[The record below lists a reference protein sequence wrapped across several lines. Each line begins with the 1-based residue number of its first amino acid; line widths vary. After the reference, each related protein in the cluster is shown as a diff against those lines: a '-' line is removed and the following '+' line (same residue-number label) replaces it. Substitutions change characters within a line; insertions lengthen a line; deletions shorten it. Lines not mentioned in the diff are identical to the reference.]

1 MSQTSLKQKKK
12 NDTGSKNSKDSID
25 TEKRKDSEKSG
36 VRLSTQESQ
45 ESPLP
50 KTDSRGYV
58 VRNQWSRTSRSPSTR
73 APSVDET
80 RSKSASLKLPTSSTT
95 SRTSSTSPSQQDS
108 QKELS
113 EQPSPP
119 TPPMPLDSSPPT
131 PPESYSQSRRSSKM
145 QENPEAWAHGIA
157 RDSMQLREYP
167 PRTPPTEWKSY
178 AQRRTTYSTQLD
190 RDCLS
195 ELPRQQQLEEEEEE
209 DEAYW
214 ASVRTLYEKT
224 PSCSRPRPPKPKHA
238 ITIAVSSRA
247 LFNMVDGRKIFEEE
261 GLEKYMEYQ
270 LTNENVIL
278 TPGPAFRFVKALQHV
293 NARLRELYPNE
304 QDLFDIVLMTNN
316 HAQVGVRLINS
327 VNHYGL
333 LIDRFCLTGGKSP
346 IGYLKA
352 YLTNLYLSADS
363 EKVQEAI
370 QEGIASATM
379 FDGAKDMAY
388 CDTQLRVA
396 FDGDA
401 VLFSDESEHI
411 TKEHG
416 LDKFFQHE
424 ALFENKPL
432 AQEEPRLDVLI
443 NNAGIF
449 QCPYMKTED
458 GFEMQFGVNHLG
470 HFLLTNLLLGLLKSS
485 APSRIVVVSSKLY
498 KYGDIN
504 FEDLNSE
511 QSYNKSFCYSRSKLA
526 NILFTR
532 ELARRLEGTNVT
544 VNVLHPGIVRTN
556 LGRHI
561 HIPLLVKPLFNLVS
575 WAFFKTP
582 VEGAQTS
589 VYLASSPEVEGVS
602 GKYFGDCK
610 EEALLPKAMDE
621 SVTRKLWDI
630 SEVMVGILK

>member
-80 RSKSASLKLPTSSTT
+80 RSKSASLKLPASSTT

-113 EQPSPP
+113 AQPSPP
-119 TPPMPLDSSPPT
+119 TPPMPLDSNPPT

-178 AQRRTTYSTQLD
+178 AQRRTTYSTQLH

-195 ELPRQQQLEEEEEE
+195 ELPRQQQLEEEEED

-293 NARLRELYPNE
+293 NARLRDLYPNE

-432 AQEEPRLDVLI
+432 AQGPL
-443 NNAGIF
+443 
-449 QCPYMKTED
+449 K
-458 GFEMQFGVNHLG
+458 GFL
-470 HFLLTNLLLGLLKSS
+470 
-485 APSRIVVVSSKLY
+485 
-498 KYGDIN
+498 
-504 FEDLNSE
+504 EDLGRLQKKFYAKDE
-511 QSYNKSFCYSRSKLA
+511 RLLCPIRTYLVTARSAASSGARVLKTLRRWGLEIDEALFLA
-526 NILFTR
+526 GAPKGPI
-532 ELARRLEGTNVT
+532 
-544 VNVLHPGIVRTN
+544 
-556 LGRHI
+556 
-561 HIPLLVKPLFNLVS
+561 LVKIRPHI
-575 WAFFKTP
+575 FFDDHMFHI
-582 VEGAQTS
+582 EGAQ
-589 VYLASSPEVEGVS
+589 
-602 GKYFGDCK
+602 KFGTIT
-610 EEALLPKAMDE
+610 AHVPY
-621 SVTRKLWDI
+621 
-630 SEVMVGILK
+630 GINQKMNN